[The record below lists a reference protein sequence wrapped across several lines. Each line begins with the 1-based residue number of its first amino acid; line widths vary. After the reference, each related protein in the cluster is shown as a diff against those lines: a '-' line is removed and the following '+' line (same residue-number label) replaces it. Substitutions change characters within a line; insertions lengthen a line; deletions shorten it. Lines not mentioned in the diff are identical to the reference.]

1 MFEYKVKL
9 IKVIDGDT
17 VDLEVD
23 LGFGMKFQE
32 RFRLYGI
39 DAPETRTRNKI
50 EKAKGMET
58 KAWLRQLLKNN
69 PDSLIIKTHKDMK
82 GKFGRYLC
90 EIYYSKKKINI
101 NQLMVRTGLA
111 EYVKY

>member
-39 DAPETRTRNKI
+39 NAPETRTRNKE
-50 EKAKGMET
+50 EKTKGMKT
-58 KAWLRQLLKNN
+58 KAWLRDLLNNN
-69 PDSLIIKTHKDMK
+69 PDSLFIRTHKDKK

-90 EIYYSKKKINI
+90 EIFYGKKQINI
-101 NQLMVRTGLA
+101 NQLMIRMKLA